1 MAWEGADELK
11 AEEIVLRSTL
21 AQRPSRLPPPLP
33 SSPPPPVVT
42 LLKPKNSI
50 PQKSSSSS
58 ASISTSED
66 SSSDEGRPSTSSEEN
81 ESTSEDSDICE
92 SLKLLKFQRSSP
104 DRESNAPE
112 KLCQIN
118 QMPYHVLRR
127 IFSRLEIH
135 ERARAATVC
144 RKWYNL
150 LTDGKSPLENVVVLN
165 IFQKS
170 IWEASVNKNA
180 GSTVQCLRVP
190 DLEALVGVLLHV
202 SEPSS
207 IKIWYNTPKFAK
219 MILEKIAEI
228 GVKTKCVDIFPYS
241 KEVGIEVFYEQLP
254 NLTAITM
261 RPHGT
266 DYFWQGLDLYSFPK
280 FESLDTLVLDS
291 FNLRGDLE
299 LPENISTFEFQ
310 NRRDGSFIEILPK
323 LSKLKKLEY
332 LHVGHADFQNTWPD
346 LIDAIHSDKCPNLM
360 YLYLRFCRFGKDSN
374 FDSNFVFLPGKID
387 TLKKLKYLKL
397 DLCYGYMPKIVRNFL
412 SMTTSNLSMASINM
426 ISDESFELFEQIYG
440 DISNSLKARN
450 VNLQLGLLQKAER
463 KNNPE
468 SQQIETP
475 TTYSPPSYN
484 FLMVLVKLES
494 SFCDNFALLQ
504 SLFID
509 SIYPFLFELKFI
521 QCPAVSNEILKAISI
536 GCPRLKRLSILSCI
550 NAEAPGML
558 EFVKNFNSRK
568 SEVLEIIW
576 KRDINRHS
584 RPAAFYL
591 ELTRSENRQMLAENG
606 LNHKFIVKTPSDQN
620 SGEAVIIKCNENPK
634 KKLII
639 QDFDQHD
646 TQRILGAVVPAEDD
660 EIVAAVVAA
669 ATAIAAATVTET
681 SDNNSVPL
689 NPIAPSVVS
698 KVSDEPPPSYT
709 PPPIPFSESP
719 INRQYVEVTV
729 TTSQPTTPTSTIS
742 SVDDDDWVPL
752 NAPNKLSD
760 DEEKVY

>member
-42 LLKPKNSI
+42 LLKPKNTL
-50 PQKSSSSS
+50 PQKTS
-58 ASISTSED
+58 ATSISTSED
-66 SSSDEGRPSTSSEEN
+66 SSSDEGRPSTSSEN
-81 ESTSEDSDICE
+81 ECTSDDSDICE
-92 SLKLLKFQRSSP
+92 SLKLLKFQRTSP
-104 DRESNAPE
+104 ERENIAVPE
-112 KLCQIN
+112 KQCQIN

-135 ERARAATVC
+135 ERARASTVC

-180 GSTVQCLRVP
+180 GSTVQCLKVP

-207 IKIWYNTPKFAK
+207 IKIWYNAPQFAK
-219 MILEKIAEI
+219 MVLEKIVEV
-228 GVKTKCVDIFPYS
+228 GVKAKCVDIFPYS
-241 KEVGIEVFYEQLP
+241 KDVGIEVFYEQLP

-280 FESLDTLVLDS
+280 FENLDTLVLDS

-299 LPENISTFEFQ
+299 LPENIATFEFQ

-332 LHVGHADFQNTWPD
+332 LHVGHANFENTWPE
-346 LIDAIHSDKCPNLM
+346 LVNAIHSDKCPNLT
-360 YLYLRFCRFGKDSN
+360 YLYLRFCRFGKDSI
-374 FDSNFVFLPGKID
+374 FDSNFMFFPGKDD
-387 TLKKLKYLKL
+387 TLKKLKFLKL

-412 SMTTSNLSMASINM
+412 SMTSSNLSMASINM

-440 DISNSLKARN
+440 DISDSLKARN
-450 VNLQLGLLQKAER
+450 VSLQLGLLQKAER
-463 KNNPE
+463 RINLE
-468 SQQIETP
+468 SQEIEIPP
-475 TTYSPPSYN
+475 TYCPPSNN

-494 SFCDNFALLQ
+494 SFCDNFLLLQ
-504 SLFID
+504 SLFTH

-536 GCPRLKRLSILSCI
+536 GCPRLKRLSILSCV
-550 NAEAPGML
+550 NADSPGML
-558 EFVKNFNSRK
+558 GFVENFNLRK
-568 SEVLEIIW
+568 SDVLEIIW

-591 ELTRSENRQMLAENG
+591 ELTRSENRKMLSENG
-606 LNHKFIVKTPSDQN
+606 LNHKFIVKSPSDQN
-620 SGEAVIIKCNENPK
+620 SGEAIVIKSEENPK

-646 TQRILGAVVPAEDD
+646 TQRILGAVVPFEDD
-660 EIVAAVVAA
+660 EI
-669 ATAIAAATVTET
+669 IAAAAAAAAEEKAKEAA
-681 SDNNSVPL
+681 DNLEIPFDSSVPFV
-689 NPIAPSVVS
+689 PSVLAMP
-698 KVSDEPPPSYT
+698 DEPPPSYA
-709 PPPIPFSESP
+709 PPPIPSESP
-719 INRQYVEVTV
+719 INRRYVEVEV

-742 SVDDDDWVPL
+742 SVDEDWVPL

-760 DEEKVY
+760 DEEVY